1 MKKFKAFKAVL
12 CTVLA
17 AVLLI
22 PAVIAAEG
30 APALSGESSRT
41 VKEIYP
47 GVVHT
52 QIKTPSNS
60 VYSNQSINVVQF
72 DLAQRDLYLDTFYY
86 NNDARKLALVTSDIA
101 QYNQTHS
108 DRKAIAA
115 INGDMWMVSYA
126 HARIEGKGTSF
137 GGYSDAVVKKELTVS
152 RSYNIV
158 DGEIFTSGTIPQE
171 TPYAGISWAF
181 GITDDYVP
189 LLGQP
194 TVSITAKD
202 ETNGSSLKIDGINR
216 LPANNAIVMYTD
228 RVMSTYKG
236 FALDDAYEILIE
248 FNEDYTPAHGMDVT
262 GTVKAVYSK
271 ENGVNP
277 DYINEKQMILT
288 SRGSKVSSLS
298 EFAVGDSIN
307 ITLSVG
313 DACGNAEGWRRVKN
327 SIGGNIVYVQDGV
340 LTGNGVESGYPATL
354 IGYDFNK
361 KINMIT
367 MDGRGYGGAGANG
380 ARLAQLCKDLK
391 LYDLLLLDGGG
402 SMTMVVSDGTSYK
415 PVSHAVDSKG
425 TAYRT
430 VNNAVVLAYG
440 PERGEQGKFEIEVPI
455 KVEDP
460 LNVTFPTE
468 KHVKA
473 VVGAGNQ
480 ALFGWEDGNL
490 ALTVNDMNTAP
501 GMADPYIPFSYQNI
515 DKKVS
520 ANEYKFITLVY
531 KLPESNSQ
539 KQYMTELFCQCEG
552 RGAEGGQ
559 SVSGSTKRT
568 GKYEYTVFNA
578 GSLSKWKGT
587 ISGLRIDFFY
597 GAMAN
602 GDKMLVHNI
611 MLHKTKDEATA
622 AAKKIVAELNG
633 EPEETTAPV
642 TTAPVT
648 TEPVTT
654 EPVTTAPTTTAP
666 VTTEPAVSDG
676 ETVPYQPTDTEE
688 TDPVTSHEWITT
700 EYTETE
706 PNGTDTYTVTESA
719 TEPDTES
726 ATESATDPGTVSDT
740 SDLIPVGSELSDGTA
755 EPISGSGTDTARTQ
769 DPESTDS
776 ETSDTA
782 GKGGRNTALTAVIIA
797 VASAAVAGGV
807 TAVILKLLKKKNEN
821 T

>member
-12 CTVLA
+12 CAVLA

-248 FNEDYTPAHGMDVT
+248 FEEDYTPAHGMDVT

-298 EFAVGDSIN
+298 KFAVGDSIN

-327 SIGGNIVYVQDGV
+327 SIGGNIVYVHDGV

-354 IGYDFNK
+354 IGYDFNQ

-367 MDGRGYGGAGANG
+367 MDGRGYGGAGASG
-380 ARLAQLCKDLK
+380 AKLAQLCKDLK
-391 LYDLLLLDGGG
+391 LCDLLLLDGGG

-430 VNNAVVLAYG
+430 VNNAVVLAHG
-440 PERGEQGKFEIEVPI
+440 PERGEQGEFTIDMPQIGNIDPCNITFSESNI
-455 KVEDP
+455 KAIVGNANQSKYSRG
-460 LNVTFPTE
+460 LFPDE
-468 KHVKA
+468 LML
-473 VVGAGNQ
+473 VVDNM
-480 ALFGWEDGNL
+480 DTN
-490 ALTVNDMNTAP
+490 P
-501 GMADPYIPFSYQNI
+501 GMADPYVSISYLNI
-515 DKKVS
+515 DTHVS
-520 ANEYKFITLVY
+520 ANNYKFITLVY
-531 KLPESNSQ
+531 RLPESNSQ

-578 GSLSKWKGT
+578 SNLSKWKGT
-587 ISGLRIDFFY
+587 ISGLRLDFFY
-597 GAMAN
+597 GAMED
-602 GDKMLVHNI
+602 GDTMFVHNI
-611 MLHKTKDEATA
+611 MLHKTNDEATA
-622 AAKKIVAELNG
+622 AAKKIVAKLNG
-633 EPEETTAPV
+633 EPEE

-654 EPVTTAPTTTAP
+654 EPVTIAPTTTAP

-676 ETVPYQPTDTEE
+676 ETVPYRPTDTEE
-688 TDPVTSHEWITT
+688 TAPVTSHEWITT

-706 PNGTDTYTVTESA
+706 PDSTTYPVTDPA

-726 ATESATDPGTVSDT
+726 ATEPDTEPGTVSDT
-740 SDLIPVGSELSDGTA
+740 SELIPIGIDTNDGMSESTNGD
-755 EPISGSGTDTARTQ
+755 GTDTARTQ
-769 DPESTDS
+769 DPESTDG